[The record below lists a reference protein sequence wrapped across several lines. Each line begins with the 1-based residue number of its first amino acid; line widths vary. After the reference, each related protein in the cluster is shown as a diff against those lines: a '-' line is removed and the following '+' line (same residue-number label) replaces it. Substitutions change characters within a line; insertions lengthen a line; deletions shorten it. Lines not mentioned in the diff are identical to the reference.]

1 MGRPGALTARAV
13 LRPSIHPL
21 RDRFRVAAVTG
32 TDGKTTTT
40 TMVDAI
46 LRADGRRVLRA
57 TTVGAFVDGEPV
69 GGAIRSADFET
80 ALAEAARRG
89 ADHVAL
95 EVTSHALADGFAR
108 RFPPDVAALTT
119 FSRDH
124 LDHHGTAEHYLASKA
139 QLFLAL
145 PAGGLAVL
153 PTIEAGDLIADM
165 IEGRRIERYG
175 VQRAATLA
183 AEDVTLDADGVRARL
198 VGPAAEVPV
207 LRLPVHSPV
216 HVGNALAALLLTRG
230 LGVPQARAVEA
241 LARFEGVPGR
251 MQRVARAPLVF
262 VDFAHTP
269 NALAGTLRAA
279 RALAGTSRVHLVFG
293 CGGERDQGK
302 RPEMGRL
309 ASELADVAIVTSDNP
324 RRERAEDIAAA
335 IELGMSGP
343 AYRRREL
350 DRARAIEEAILGAA
364 PTDVVVIAGKGHETT
379 QEIAGQVRPFSDLD
393 VARTAC
399 QRHHPHAADR
409 S

>member
-1 MGRPGALTARAV
+1 MGGQPIV
-13 LRPSIHPL
+13 HPL
-21 RDRFRVAAVTG
+21 RPRFRVAAVTG

-69 GGAIRSADFET
+69 GGSLRSADFE
-80 ALAEAARRG
+80 AAIAEAAARG
-89 ADHVAL
+89 ADHLAL

-124 LDHHGTAEHYLASKA
+124 LDHHKTAEHYLASKA
-139 QLFLAL
+139 QLFMAL
-145 PAGGLAVL
+145 TPGGLAVL
-153 PTIEAGDLIADM
+153 PTIEAGDLVAEM
-165 IEGRRIERYG
+165 IGERRIERYA
-175 VQRAATLA
+175 VEREATLVA
-183 AEDVTLDADGVRARL
+183 ADVTLDRSGVRARL
-198 VGPAAEVPV
+198 RGPAAEVTA
-207 LRLPVHSPV
+207 LHLPLYSAV

-230 LGVPQARAVEA
+230 LGVSQALAIQA
-241 LARFEGVPGR
+241 LARFDGVPGR
-251 MQRVARAPLVF
+251 MQRVASAPLVF

-279 RALAGTSRVHLVFG
+279 RTLAGVGRVHIVFG

-302 RPEMGRL
+302 RPEMGRI
-309 ASELADVAIVTSDNP
+309 ASELADHVVVTSDNP

-343 AYRRREL
+343 AVRRREL
-350 DRARAIEEAILGAA
+350 DRAAAIERTIAEAA
-364 PTDVVVIAGKGHETT
+364 PADVVVIAGKGHETT
-379 QEIAGQVRPFSDLD
+379 QDIGGQLRPFSDLD
-393 VARTAC
+393 AARSAC